1 MTNKIRKVILLITTI
16 LFACHLQVAGKEFFV
31 SEQSIPDFKFIFDKL
46 SQNRI
51 TYNRYND
58 SIFSIHNHDEWLR
71 FFMTRSQKNHKIYN
85 ENEKLLNSIADY
97 FETDMA
103 DTTKETILPDAAYDS
118 LDKNFFHNYAY
129 ALTDP
134 FITNRV
140 TDILIRNF
148 RKRPERNYEF
158 LRAMS
163 WKGASYYQIWRLN
176 RDNETLKKAYDC
188 IAYVADSAH
197 CHTPEELGLYGYA
210 LQNLCLSAWTLNHI
224 QPLKKLQERYEKLE
238 ELARNHTADELEVPE
253 KRRQL
258 WINSLKNR
266 DLEIVRGIYLTN
278 PDLIEKEEGDALV
291 KRVLSQYPDT
301 VGLST
306 TSKLNLI
313 VMKLRMGEIRTRTAL
328 KEAKEIYETSIKPLT
343 RQKILGEGAFNSL
356 MNHYPNLAF
365 IVDTARVSVKYKK
378 KCVRM
383 FCEDIIRMFRHRKDQ
398 QNSTQY
404 NQTLEHVSTYP
415 RLIKYLS
422 DEERIG
428 FVMELNVATQVTTYA
443 HSTHVARLAE
453 AMMKAIIRHQREL
466 LVGKL
471 GITSKWQVRLHQR
484 QLINFI
490 TRAALCHDI
499 GKNSIVSVVNN
510 DYRQL
515 CDEERRIIRMHPR
528 MGLKY
533 LKISQKLKYYH
544 DTTLGHHKWYNGKGG
559 YPSDF
564 DNTKSPFRFM
574 IDIITLCDCMQAAT
588 ERVGRNYK
596 QEKSFEK
603 VMEEL
608 REGAG
613 TRYNPDLVKLIDDIP
628 ELYNELERIA
638 IYGWPDIYYEIS
650 LLSRLEIVGAEKA
663 RI

>member
-1 MTNKIRKVILLITTI
+1 MISKIRHIILLTTII
-16 LFACHLQVAGKEFFV
+16 LFACHYPVAGKEY
-31 SEQSIPDFKFIFDKL
+31 SASKQTIPDFKFIFEKL

-58 SIFSIHNHDEWLR
+58 SIFRIHDHDQWVK
-71 FFMTRSQKNHKIYN
+71 FFMARSQKNHQIYH

-103 DTTKETILPDAAYDS
+103 DTTKETNLPDAAYDS

-129 ALTDP
+129 ALSDP

-163 WKGASYYQIWRLN
+163 WKGSSYYQIWKLN
-176 RDNETLKKAYDC
+176 RDVETLKKAYDC

-197 CHTPEELGLYGYA
+197 CHTSEELGLYGYA
-210 LQNLCLSAWTLNHI
+210 LQDLCLSAWTLNHI
-224 QPLKKLQERYEKLE
+224 QPLKKLKERYEKLE
-238 ELARNHTADELEVPE
+238 ILARNHTADELEVPE

-258 WINSLKNR
+258 WINSIKNR

-278 PDLIEKEEGDALV
+278 PDLIEKKEGEALV
-291 KRVLSQYPDT
+291 KRVIRQYPDT
-301 VGLST
+301 VGLSI

-313 VMKLRMGEIRTRTAL
+313 VMKVRTGEIRTRTAL
-328 KEAKEIYETSIKPLT
+328 REAEEIYETLIKPLT
-343 RQKILGEGAFNSL
+343 KQKVLGVGTFNSL
-356 MNHYPNLAF
+356 MNHYTNLAF
-365 IVDTARVSVKYKK
+365 IVDTARVSANYKK
-378 KCVRM
+378 EHVRM

-404 NQTLEHVSTYP
+404 NQMVELVSTNP
-415 RLIKYLS
+415 RLIKYLN
-422 DEERIG
+422 DKDRIG

-453 AMMKAIIRHQREL
+453 ALMKGIIRHRKQL

-471 GITSKWQVRLHQR
+471 GITSKWQVRLHQS
-484 QLINFI
+484 QLIHFI

-515 CDEERRIIRMHPR
+515 SDEERRIIRMHPR

-533 LKISQKLKYYH
+533 LKISKELRLYH

-564 DNTKSPFRFM
+564 DNTQSPYRFM
-574 IDIITLCDCMQAAT
+574 IDIVTLCDCMQAAT
-588 ERVGRNYK
+588 ERVGRNYR

-613 TRYNPDLVKLIDDIP
+613 TRYNPDLVKLIDDVP
-628 ELYNELERIA
+628 ELYKELEKIA
-638 IYGWPDIYYEIS
+638 IYGWPDIYYEIY
-650 LLSRLEIVGAEKA
+650 KNYMQ
-663 RI
+663 

>member
-1 MTNKIRKVILLITTI
+1 MINKIRKVILLITAI
-16 LFACHLQVAGKEFFV
+16 LFACHLQVAGKELSV
-31 SEQSIPDFKFIFDKL
+31 SKQSIPNFKFIFDKL

-51 TYNRYND
+51 IYNRYND
-58 SIFSIHNHDEWLR
+58 SIFSIHNHDEWIR
-71 FFMTRSQKNHKIYN
+71 FFMTRSRKNHKIYQ

-118 LDKNFFHNYAY
+118 LNVHFFRNYAY

-134 FITNRV
+134 FITNRI

-148 RKRPERNYEF
+148 KNRQDQNYYF

-163 WKGASYYQIWRLN
+163 WKGSSYYQIWRLN
-176 RDNETLKKAYDC
+176 GDNETLKKAYDC

-210 LQNLCLSAWTLNHI
+210 LQDLCLSAWTLHHI

-238 ELARNHTADELEVPE
+238 ELARTHTAVELEVPE
-253 KRRQL
+253 TRRQL
-258 WINSLKNR
+258 WINRLKSR
-266 DLEIVRGIYLTN
+266 DLEIVKGIYLTN
-278 PDLIEKEEGDALV
+278 PELTEKKEGEALV
-291 KRVLSQYPDT
+291 KRVIRQYPDT

-306 TSKLNLI
+306 STKLNLI
-313 VMKLRMGEIRTRTAL
+313 TMKLKMGEIRTRAAL
-328 KEAKEIYETSIKPLT
+328 KEAKEIYETQIKPLT
-343 RQKILGEGAFNSL
+343 QQKKLGEGAFYSL
-356 MNHYPNLAF
+356 MNYYPNLAF
-365 IVDTARVSVKYKK
+365 IVDTARVSTNYKK
-378 KCVRM
+378 KCVKM

-404 NQTLEHVSTYP
+404 NQTLEDVSTDP
-415 RLIKYLS
+415 RLIKYLN
-422 DEERIG
+422 DKERIG

-484 QLINFI
+484 QLIHFI
-490 TRAALCHDI
+490 IHAALCHDI

-515 CDEERRIIRMHPR
+515 SDEERRIIRMHPR
-528 MGLKY
+528 LGLKY
-533 LKISQKLKYYH
+533 LKISKELKYYH

-564 DNTKSPFRFM
+564 DNTKSPYRFM

-628 ELYNELERIA
+628 ELYKELERIA
-638 IYGWPDIYYEIS
+638 IYGWPDIYYEIYKNYM
-650 LLSRLEIVGAEKA
+650 R
-663 RI
+663 

>member
-1 MTNKIRKVILLITTI
+1 MINKIRKVILLITTI
-16 LFACHLQVAGKEFFV
+16 LFACHLQVAGKELFV
-31 SEQSIPDFKFIFDKL
+31 SKQSIPDFKFIFDKL

-51 TYNRYND
+51 IYNRYND
-58 SIFSIHNHDEWLR
+58 SIFSIHNHDEWVR
-71 FFMTRSQKNHKIYN
+71 FFMARSQKNHKIYQ
-85 ENEKLLNSIADY
+85 ENVKLLNSIADY
-97 FETDMA
+97 FETDMT

-118 LDKNFFHNYAY
+118 LNVHFFRNYAY

-134 FITNRV
+134 FITNKV

-148 RKRPERNYEF
+148 KNRPDQNYYF

-163 WKGASYYQIWRLN
+163 WKGSSYYQIWKLD

-210 LQNLCLSAWTLNHI
+210 LQDLCLSAWTLHHI

-238 ELARNHTADELEVPE
+238 ELARTHTADELEVPE
-253 KRRQL
+253 TRRQL
-258 WINSLKNR
+258 WINRLKSR
-266 DLEIVRGIYLTN
+266 DLEIVKGIYLTN
-278 PDLIEKEEGDALV
+278 PELTEKKEGEALV
-291 KRVLSQYPDT
+291 KRVIRQYPDT

-306 TSKLNLI
+306 STKLNLI
-313 VMKLRMGEIRTRTAL
+313 TMKLKMGEIRTRAAL
-328 KEAKEIYETSIKPLT
+328 KEAKEIYETQIKPLT
-343 RQKILGEGAFNSL
+343 QQKKLGEGAFYSL
-356 MNHYPNLAF
+356 MKYYPNLAF
-365 IVDTARVSVKYKK
+365 IVDTARVSTNYKK
-378 KCVRM
+378 KCVKM

-404 NQTLEHVSTYP
+404 NQTLEDVSTDP
-415 RLIKYLS
+415 RLIKYLN
-422 DEERIG
+422 DKERIG

-484 QLINFI
+484 QLITFI
-490 TRAALCHDI
+490 TQAALWHDV

-515 CDEERRIIRMHPR
+515 SDEERRIIRMHPR

-564 DNTKSPFRFM
+564 DNTKSPYRFM

-603 VMEEL
+603 VMGEL

-628 ELYNELERIA
+628 ELYRELKMIA
-638 IYGWPDIYYEIS
+638 IYGWPDIYYEIYKDYM
-650 LLSRLEIVGAEKA
+650 R
-663 RI
+663 

>member
-1 MTNKIRKVILLITTI
+1 MINKTRHIILLTTII
-16 LFACHLQVAGKEFFV
+16 LFACHYPVAGKEY
-31 SEQSIPDFKFIFDKL
+31 SASKQTIPDFKFIFDKL

-58 SIFSIHNHDEWLR
+58 SIFRIHDHDQWVK
-71 FFMTRSQKNHKIYN
+71 FFMARSQKNHQIYH

-97 FETDMA
+97 FEPDMV
-103 DTTKETILPDAAYDS
+103 DTTKECVLPDAAYDS

-134 FITNRV
+134 FITNRIM
-140 TDILIRNF
+140 DILIRNL
-148 RKRPERNYEF
+148 RNRPDRNYYF

-163 WKGASYYQIWRLN
+163 WKGSSHYQIWKLD
-176 RDNETLKKAYDC
+176 RDVETLKKAYDC

-197 CHTPEELGLYGYA
+197 CRTPEELGLYGYA
-210 LQNLCLSAWTLNHI
+210 LQDLCLSAWTLNHI
-224 QPLKKLQERYEKLE
+224 QPLKKLKERYEKLE
-238 ELARNHTADELEVPE
+238 ILARNHTADELEVPE

-258 WINSLKNR
+258 WINSIKNR

-291 KRVLSQYPDT
+291 KRVIRQYPDT
-301 VGLST
+301 VGLSI

-313 VMKLRMGEIRTRTAL
+313 VLKVRTGEIRTRTAL
-328 KEAKEIYETSIKPLT
+328 REAKEIYETLIKPLT
-343 RQKILGEGAFNSL
+343 KQKVLGVGTFNSL
-356 MNHYPNLAF
+356 MNHYTNLAF
-365 IVDTARVSVKYKK
+365 IVDTARVSANYKK
-378 KCVRM
+378 EHVRM

-404 NQTLEHVSTYP
+404 NQTLELVSTNP
-415 RLIKYLS
+415 RLIKYLN
-422 DEERIG
+422 DKDRIG

-453 AMMKAIIRHQREL
+453 SLMKGIIRHRKQL

-484 QLINFI
+484 QLIHFI
-490 TRAALCHDI
+490 IHAALCHDI

-533 LKISQKLKYYH
+533 LKISQKLKYYY

-564 DNTKSPFRFM
+564 DNTKSPYRFI

-603 VMEEL
+603 VMGEL

-638 IYGWPDIYYEIS
+638 IYGWPDIYYEIYKNYM
-650 LLSRLEIVGAEKA
+650 R
-663 RI
+663 

>member
-1 MTNKIRKVILLITTI
+1 MINKIRKVILLITAI
-16 LFACHLQVAGKEFFV
+16 LFACHLQVAGKELFV
-31 SEQSIPDFKFIFDKL
+31 SKQSIPDFKYIFDKL

-51 TYNRYND
+51 IYNRYND
-58 SIFSIHNHDEWLR
+58 SIFSIHNHDEWVR
-71 FFMTRSQKNHKIYN
+71 FFMTRSQKNHKIYQ

-118 LDKNFFHNYAY
+118 LNVHFFRNYAY

-148 RKRPERNYEF
+148 KNREDQNYYF

-163 WKGASYYQIWRLN
+163 WKGSSYYQIWKLN

-210 LQNLCLSAWTLNHI
+210 LQDLCLSAWTLHHI

-238 ELARNHTADELEVPE
+238 ELARTHTADELEVPE
-253 KRRQL
+253 TRRQL
-258 WINSLKNR
+258 WINRLKSR
-266 DLEIVRGIYLTN
+266 DLEIVKGIYLTN
-278 PDLIEKEEGDALV
+278 PELTEKKEGEALV
-291 KRVLSQYPDT
+291 KRVIRQYPDT

-306 TSKLNLI
+306 STKLNLI
-313 VMKLRMGEIRTRTAL
+313 TMKLKMGEIRTRAAL
-328 KEAKEIYETSIKPLT
+328 KEAKEIYETQIKPLT
-343 RQKILGEGAFNSL
+343 QQKKLGEGAFYSL
-356 MNHYPNLAF
+356 MNYYPNLAF
-365 IVDTARVSVKYKK
+365 IVDTARVSTNYKK
-378 KCVRM
+378 KCVKM

-404 NQTLEHVSTYP
+404 NQTLEDVSTDP
-415 RLIKYLS
+415 RLIKYLN
-422 DEERIG
+422 DKERIG

-484 QLINFI
+484 QLIHFI
-490 TRAALCHDI
+490 IHAALCHDI

-515 CDEERRIIRMHPR
+515 TDEERRIIRMHPR
-528 MGLKY
+528 LGLKY
-533 LKISQKLKYYH
+533 LKISKELKSYH

-559 YPSDF
+559 YPSYF
-564 DNTKSPFRFM
+564 DNTKSPYRFM

-628 ELYNELERIA
+628 ELYKELERIA
-638 IYGWPDIYYEIS
+638 IYGWPDIYYEIYKNYM
-650 LLSRLEIVGAEKA
+650 R
-663 RI
+663 

>member
-1 MTNKIRKVILLITTI
+1 MINKIRKVILLITTI
-16 LFACHLQVAGKEFFV
+16 LFACHLQVAGKELFV
-31 SEQSIPDFKFIFDKL
+31 SKQNIPDFKYIFDKL

-51 TYNRYND
+51 IYNRYND
-58 SIFSIHNHDEWLR
+58 SIFSIHNHDEWVR
-71 FFMTRSQKNHKIYN
+71 FFMTRSQKNHKIYQ

-118 LDKNFFHNYAY
+118 LNVHFFRNYAY

-148 RKRPERNYEF
+148 KNREDQNYYF

-163 WKGASYYQIWRLN
+163 WKGSSYYLIWKLN

-210 LQNLCLSAWTLNHI
+210 LQDLCLSAWTLHHI

-238 ELARNHTADELEVPE
+238 ELARTHTAVELEVPE
-253 KRRQL
+253 TRRQL
-258 WINSLKNR
+258 WINRLKSR
-266 DLEIVRGIYLTN
+266 DLEIVKGIYLTN
-278 PDLIEKEEGDALV
+278 PELTEKKEGEALV
-291 KRVLSQYPDT
+291 KRVIRQYPDT

-306 TSKLNLI
+306 STKLYLI
-313 VMKLRMGEIRTRTAL
+313 TMKLKMGEIRTRAAL
-328 KEAKEIYETSIKPLT
+328 KEAKEIYETQIKPLT
-343 RQKILGEGAFNSL
+343 QQKKLGEGAFYSL
-356 MNHYPNLAF
+356 MNYYPNLAF
-365 IVDTARVSVKYKK
+365 IVDTARVSTNYKK
-378 KCVRM
+378 KCVKM

-404 NQTLEHVSTYP
+404 NQTLEDVSTDP
-415 RLIKYLS
+415 RLIKYLN
-422 DEERIG
+422 DKERIG

-484 QLINFI
+484 QLIHFI
-490 TRAALCHDI
+490 IHAALCHDI

-515 CDEERRIIRMHPR
+515 SDEERRIIRMHPR

-574 IDIITLCDCMQAAT
+574 RDIITLCDCMQAAT

-603 VMEEL
+603 VMGEL

-628 ELYNELERIA
+628 ELYKELERIA
-638 IYGWPDIYYEIS
+638 IYGWPDIYYEIYKNYM
-650 LLSRLEIVGAEKA
+650 R
-663 RI
+663 

>member
-1 MTNKIRKVILLITTI
+1 MINKIRKVILLITAI
-16 LFACHLQVAGKEFFV
+16 LFACHLQVAGKELSV
-31 SEQSIPDFKFIFDKL
+31 SKQSIPNFKFIFDKL

-51 TYNRYND
+51 IYNRYND
-58 SIFSIHNHDEWLR
+58 SIFSIHNHDEWVR
-71 FFMTRSQKNHKIYN
+71 FFMTRSQKNHKIYQ

-118 LDKNFFHNYAY
+118 LNVHFFRNYAY

-148 RKRPERNYEF
+148 KNRDDQNYYF

-163 WKGASYYQIWRLN
+163 WKGSSYYQIWKLN

-210 LQNLCLSAWTLNHI
+210 LQDLCLSAWTLHHI

-238 ELARNHTADELEVPE
+238 ELARTHTAVELEVPE
-253 KRRQL
+253 TRRQL
-258 WINSLKNR
+258 WINRLKSR
-266 DLEIVRGIYLTN
+266 DLEIVKGIYLTN
-278 PDLIEKEEGDALV
+278 PELTEKKEGEALV
-291 KRVLSQYPDT
+291 KRVIRQYPDT

-306 TSKLNLI
+306 STKLNLI
-313 VMKLRMGEIRTRTAL
+313 TMKLKMGEIRTRAAL
-328 KEAKEIYETSIKPLT
+328 KEAKEIYETQIKPLT
-343 RQKILGEGAFNSL
+343 QQKKLGEGAFYSL
-356 MNHYPNLAF
+356 MNYYPNLAF
-365 IVDTARVSVKYKK
+365 IVDTARVLTNYKK
-378 KCVRM
+378 KCVKM

-404 NQTLEHVSTYP
+404 NQTLEDVSTDP
-415 RLIKYLS
+415 RLIKYLN
-422 DEERIG
+422 DKERIG

-484 QLINFI
+484 QLIHFI
-490 TRAALCHDI
+490 IHAALCHDI

-515 CDEERRIIRMHPR
+515 SDEERRIIRMHPR
-528 MGLKY
+528 LGLKY
-533 LKISQKLKYYH
+533 LKISKELKYYH

-603 VMEEL
+603 VMGEL

-628 ELYNELERIA
+628 ELYKELERIA
-638 IYGWPDIYYEIS
+638 IYGWPDIYYEIYKNYM
-650 LLSRLEIVGAEKA
+650 R
-663 RI
+663 

>member
-1 MTNKIRKVILLITTI
+1 MINKIRHIILLTTII
-16 LFACHLQVAGKEFFV
+16 LFACHYPVAGKEY
-31 SEQSIPDFKFIFDKL
+31 SASKQTIPDFKFIFDKL

-58 SIFSIHNHDEWLR
+58 SIFRIHDHDQWVK
-71 FFMTRSQKNHKIYN
+71 FFMARSQKNHQIYH
-85 ENEKLLNSIADY
+85 ENERLLNSIADY
-97 FETDMA
+97 FEPDMV
-103 DTTKETILPDAAYDS
+103 DTTKECVLPDAAYDS

-134 FITNRV
+134 FITNRIM
-140 TDILIRNF
+140 DILIRNL
-148 RKRPERNYEF
+148 RNRPDRNYYF

-163 WKGASYYQIWRLN
+163 WKGSSHYQIWKLD
-176 RDNETLKKAYDC
+176 RDVETLKKAYDC

-197 CHTPEELGLYGYA
+197 CRTPEELGLYGYA
-210 LQNLCLSAWTLNHI
+210 LQDLCLSAWTLNHI
-224 QPLKKLQERYEKLE
+224 QPLKKLKERYEKLE
-238 ELARNHTADELEVPE
+238 ILARNHTADELEVPE

-258 WINSLKNR
+258 WINSIKNR

-291 KRVLSQYPDT
+291 KRVIRQYPDT
-301 VGLST
+301 VGLSI

-313 VMKLRMGEIRTRTAL
+313 VMKVRTGEIRTRTAL
-328 KEAKEIYETSIKPLT
+328 REAEEIYETLIKPLT
-343 RQKILGEGAFNSL
+343 KQKVLGVGTFNSL
-356 MNHYPNLAF
+356 MNHYTNLAF
-365 IVDTARVSVKYKK
+365 IVDTARVSANYKK
-378 KCVRM
+378 EHVRM

-404 NQTLEHVSTYP
+404 NQTLELVSTNP
-415 RLIKYLS
+415 RLIKYLN
-422 DEERIG
+422 DKDRIG

-453 AMMKAIIRHQREL
+453 ALMKGIIRHRKQL

-471 GITSKWQVRLHQR
+471 GITSKWQVRLHQS
-484 QLINFI
+484 QLIHFI

-515 CDEERRIIRMHPR
+515 SDEERRIIRMHPR
-528 MGLKY
+528 MGQKY
-533 LKISQKLKYYH
+533 LKISKELRHYH

-564 DNTKSPFRFM
+564 DNTQSPYRFM

-628 ELYNELERIA
+628 ELY
-638 IYGWPDIYYEIS
+638 
-650 LLSRLEIVGAEKA
+650 
-663 RI
+663 

>member
-1 MTNKIRKVILLITTI
+1 MINKIRKVILLITAI
-16 LFACHLQVAGKEFFV
+16 LFACHLQVAGKELSV
-31 SEQSIPDFKFIFDKL
+31 SKQSIPNFKFIFDKL

-51 TYNRYND
+51 IYNRYND
-58 SIFSIHNHDEWLR
+58 SIFSIHNHDEWVR
-71 FFMTRSQKNHKIYN
+71 FFMTRSRKNHKIYQ

-118 LDKNFFHNYAY
+118 LNVHFFRNYAY

-148 RKRPERNYEF
+148 KNREDQNYYF

-163 WKGASYYQIWRLN
+163 WKGSSYYQIWKLN

-210 LQNLCLSAWTLNHI
+210 LQDLCLSAWTLHHI

-238 ELARNHTADELEVPE
+238 ELARTHTADELEVPE
-253 KRRQL
+253 TRRQL
-258 WINSLKNR
+258 WINRLKSR
-266 DLEIVRGIYLTN
+266 DLEIVKGIYLTN
-278 PDLIEKEEGDALV
+278 PELTEKKEGEALV
-291 KRVLSQYPDT
+291 KRVIRQYPDT

-306 TSKLNLI
+306 STKLNLI
-313 VMKLRMGEIRTRTAL
+313 TMKLKMGEIRTRAAL
-328 KEAKEIYETSIKPLT
+328 KEAKEIYETQIKPLT
-343 RQKILGEGAFNSL
+343 QQKKIGEGAFYSL
-356 MNHYPNLAF
+356 MNYYPNLAF
-365 IVDTARVSVKYKK
+365 IVDTARVSTNYKK
-378 KCVRM
+378 KCVKM
-383 FCEDIIRMFRHRKDQ
+383 FCEDIIRMFRHRKAQ

-404 NQTLEHVSTYP
+404 NQTLEDVSTDP
-415 RLIKYLS
+415 RLIKYLN
-422 DEERIG
+422 DKERIG

-484 QLINFI
+484 QLIHFI
-490 TRAALCHDI
+490 IHAALCHDI

-515 CDEERRIIRMHPR
+515 SDEERRIIRMHPR
-528 MGLKY
+528 LGLKY
-533 LKISQKLKYYH
+533 LKISKELKYYH

-638 IYGWPDIYYEIS
+638 IYGWPDIYYEIYKNYM
-650 LLSRLEIVGAEKA
+650 R
-663 RI
+663 

>member
-1 MTNKIRKVILLITTI
+1 MINKIRKVILLITAI
-16 LFACHLQVAGKEFFV
+16 LFACHLQVAGKELSV
-31 SEQSIPDFKFIFDKL
+31 SKQSIPNFKFIFDKL

-51 TYNRYND
+51 IYNRYND
-58 SIFSIHNHDEWLR
+58 SIFSIHNHDEWIR
-71 FFMTRSQKNHKIYN
+71 FFMTRSRKNHKIYQ

-97 FETDMA
+97 FKTDMA

-118 LDKNFFHNYAY
+118 LNVHFFRNYAY

-148 RKRPERNYEF
+148 KNREDQNYYF

-163 WKGASYYQIWRLN
+163 WKGSSYYQIWKLN

-210 LQNLCLSAWTLNHI
+210 LQDLCLSAWTLHHI

-238 ELARNHTADELEVPE
+238 ELARTYTADELEVPE
-253 KRRQL
+253 TRRQL
-258 WINSLKNR
+258 WINRIKSR
-266 DLEIVRGIYLTN
+266 DLEIVKGIYLTN
-278 PDLIEKEEGDALV
+278 PELTEKKEGEALV
-291 KRVLSQYPDT
+291 KRVIRQYPDT

-306 TSKLNLI
+306 STKLNLI
-313 VMKLRMGEIRTRTAL
+313 TMKLKMGEIRTRAAL
-328 KEAKEIYETSIKPLT
+328 KEAKEIYETQIKPLT
-343 RQKILGEGAFNSL
+343 QQKKLGEGAFYSL
-356 MNHYPNLAF
+356 MNYYPNLAF
-365 IVDTARVSVKYKK
+365 IVDTARVSTNYKK
-378 KCVRM
+378 KCVKM

-404 NQTLEHVSTYP
+404 NQTLEDVSTDP
-415 RLIKYLS
+415 RLIKYLN
-422 DEERIG
+422 DKERIG

-471 GITSKWQVRLHQR
+471 GITSKCQVRLHQR
-484 QLINFI
+484 QLIHFI
-490 TRAALCHDI
+490 IHAALCHDI

-515 CDEERRIIRMHPR
+515 SDEERRIIRMHPR
-528 MGLKY
+528 LGLKY
-533 LKISQKLKYYH
+533 LKISKELKYYH

-603 VMEEL
+603 VMGEL

-628 ELYNELERIA
+628 ELYKELERIA
-638 IYGWPDIYYEIS
+638 IYGWPDIYYEIYKNYM
-650 LLSRLEIVGAEKA
+650 R
-663 RI
+663 

>member
-1 MTNKIRKVILLITTI
+1 MINKIRKVILLITAI
-16 LFACHLQVAGKEFFV
+16 LFACHLQVAGKELSV
-31 SEQSIPDFKFIFDKL
+31 SKQSIPNFKFIFDKL

-51 TYNRYND
+51 IYNRYND
-58 SIFSIHNHDEWLR
+58 SIFSIHNHDEWIR
-71 FFMTRSQKNHKIYN
+71 FFMTRSRKNHKIYQ

-97 FETDMA
+97 FKTDMA

-118 LDKNFFHNYAY
+118 LNVHFFRNYAY

-134 FITNRV
+134 FITNRI

-148 RKRPERNYEF
+148 KNREDQNYYF

-163 WKGASYYQIWRLN
+163 WKGSSYYQIWKLN

-210 LQNLCLSAWTLNHI
+210 LQDLCLSAWTLHHI

-238 ELARNHTADELEVPE
+238 ELARTHTAVELEVPE
-253 KRRQL
+253 TRRQL
-258 WINSLKNR
+258 WINRLKSR
-266 DLEIVRGIYLTN
+266 DLEIVKGIYLTN
-278 PDLIEKEEGDALV
+278 PELTEKKEGEALV
-291 KRVLSQYPDT
+291 KRVIRQYPDT

-306 TSKLNLI
+306 STKLNLI
-313 VMKLRMGEIRTRTAL
+313 TMKLKMGEIRTRAAL
-328 KEAKEIYETSIKPLT
+328 KEAKEIYETQIKPLT
-343 RQKILGEGAFNSL
+343 QQKKLGEGAFYSL
-356 MNHYPNLAF
+356 MNYYPNLAF
-365 IVDTARVSVKYKK
+365 IVDTARVSTNYKK
-378 KCVRM
+378 KCVKM

-404 NQTLEHVSTYP
+404 NQTLEDVSTDP
-415 RLIKYLS
+415 RLIKYLN
-422 DEERIG
+422 DKERIG

-453 AMMKAIIRHQREL
+453 AMMKAIISHQREL

-484 QLINFI
+484 QLIHFI
-490 TRAALCHDI
+490 IHAALCHDI

-515 CDEERRIIRMHPR
+515 SDEERRIIRMHPR
-528 MGLKY
+528 LGLKY
-533 LKISQKLKYYH
+533 LKISKELKYYH

-638 IYGWPDIYYEIS
+638 IYGWPDIYYEIYKNYM
-650 LLSRLEIVGAEKA
+650 R
-663 RI
+663 

>member
-1 MTNKIRKVILLITTI
+1 MINKIRKVILLITAI
-16 LFACHLQVAGKEFFV
+16 LFACHLQVAGKELSV
-31 SEQSIPDFKFIFDKL
+31 SKQSIPNFKFIFDKL

-51 TYNRYND
+51 IYNRYND
-58 SIFSIHNHDEWLR
+58 SIFSIHNHDEWVR
-71 FFMTRSQKNHKIYN
+71 FFMTRSRKNHKIYQ

-118 LDKNFFHNYAY
+118 LNVHFFRNYAY

-148 RKRPERNYEF
+148 KNREDQNYYF

-163 WKGASYYQIWRLN
+163 WKGSSYYQIWKLN

-210 LQNLCLSAWTLNHI
+210 LQDLCLSAWTLHHI

-238 ELARNHTADELEVPE
+238 ELARTHTADELEVPE
-253 KRRQL
+253 TRRQL
-258 WINSLKNR
+258 WINRLKSR
-266 DLEIVRGIYLTN
+266 DLEIVKGIYLTN
-278 PDLIEKEEGDALV
+278 PELTEKKEGEALV
-291 KRVLSQYPDT
+291 KRVIRQYPDT

-306 TSKLNLI
+306 STKLNLI
-313 VMKLRMGEIRTRTAL
+313 TMKLKMGEIRTRAAL
-328 KEAKEIYETSIKPLT
+328 KEAKEIYETQIKPLT
-343 RQKILGEGAFNSL
+343 QQKKLGEGAFYSL
-356 MNHYPNLAF
+356 MNYYPNLAF
-365 IVDTARVSVKYKK
+365 IVDTARVSTNYKK
-378 KCVRM
+378 KCVKM

-404 NQTLEHVSTYP
+404 NQTLEDVSTDP
-415 RLIKYLS
+415 RLIKYLN
-422 DEERIG
+422 DKERIG

-484 QLINFI
+484 QLIHFI
-490 TRAALCHDI
+490 IHAALCHDI

-515 CDEERRIIRMHPR
+515 SYEERRIIRMHPR
-528 MGLKY
+528 LGLKY
-533 LKISQKLKYYH
+533 LKISKELKYYH

-564 DNTKSPFRFM
+564 DNTKSPYRFM

-638 IYGWPDIYYEIS
+638 IYGWPDIYYEIYKNYM
-650 LLSRLEIVGAEKA
+650 R
-663 RI
+663 

>member
-1 MTNKIRKVILLITTI
+1 MPATCK
-16 LFACHLQVAGKEFFV
+16 VAGKELFV
-31 SEQSIPDFKFIFDKL
+31 SKQSIADFKYIFDKL

-51 TYNRYND
+51 IYNRYND
-58 SIFSIHNHDEWLR
+58 SIFSIHNHDEWVR
-71 FFMTRSQKNHKIYN
+71 FFMTRSRKNHKIYQ

-97 FETDMA
+97 FKTDMA

-118 LDKNFFHNYAY
+118 LNEHFFRNYAY

-134 FITNRV
+134 FITNRI

-148 RKRPERNYEF
+148 KNRQDQNYYC

-163 WKGASYYQIWRLN
+163 WKGASYYQIWKLN

-210 LQNLCLSAWTLNHI
+210 LQDLCLSAWTLNHI

-238 ELARNHTADELEVPE
+238 ELARNHTADQLEVPE
-253 KRRQL
+253 TRRQL
-258 WINSLKNR
+258 WINRIENR

-278 PDLIEKEEGDALV
+278 PELIEKKEGDDLV
-291 KRVLSQYPDT
+291 KRVIRQYPDT
-301 VGLST
+301 VGLSIS
-306 TSKLNLI
+306 SKLNLI
-313 VMKLRMGEIRTRTAL
+313 VIKLRIGEIRTRTAL

-343 RQKILGEGAFNSL
+343 RQKKLGEGAFNSL
-356 MNHYPNLAF
+356 MNHYTNLAF
-365 IVDTARVSVKYKK
+365 IVDTARVSAKYKK

-404 NQTLEHVSTYP
+404 NQVLEHVSTNP

-422 DEERIG
+422 DKERIG
-428 FVMELNVATQVTTYA
+428 FVLELNVATQVTTYA

-484 QLINFI
+484 QLIHFI
-490 TRAALCHDI
+490 IHAALCHDI

-515 CDEERRIIRMHPR
+515 TDEERRIIRMHPR
-528 MGLKY
+528 LGLKY
-533 LKISQKLKYYH
+533 LKISKELKSYH

-559 YPSDF
+559 YPSYF
-564 DNTKSPFRFM
+564 DNTKSPYRFM

-608 REGAG
+608 RKGAG

-628 ELYNELERIA
+628 ELYKELERIA
-638 IYGWPDIYYEIS
+638 IYGWPNIYYEIYKNYM
-650 LLSRLEIVGAEKA
+650 R
-663 RI
+663 

>member
-1 MTNKIRKVILLITTI
+1 MINKVRKVILLITTI
-16 LFACHLQVAGKEFFV
+16 LFACHLQVAGKELFV

-51 TYNRYND
+51 TYNHYND
-58 SIFSIHNHDEWLR
+58 SIFRIYDHDQWVK
-71 FFMTRSQKNHKIYN
+71 FFMERSRKNHQIYH
-85 ENEKLLNSIADY
+85 ENEKLLNSIVDY

-118 LDKNFFHNYAY
+118 LNVHFFRNYAY
-129 ALTDP
+129 ALSDP

-140 TDILIRNF
+140 TNILIRNF
-148 RKRPERNYEF
+148 KNRPDQNYYY

-163 WKGASYYQIWRLN
+163 WKGSSYYQIWRLD
-176 RDNETLKKAYDC
+176 RDDETLKKAYDC

-197 CHTPEELGLYGYA
+197 CHTSEELGLYGYA
-210 LQNLCLSAWTLNHI
+210 LQDLCLSAWTLHHI
-224 QPLKKLQERYEKLE
+224 QPLKKLKERYEKLG
-238 ELARNHTADELEVPE
+238 ELARNHTAEELEVPE
-253 KRRQL
+253 KRRQE
-258 WINSLKNR
+258 WINRIKGR

-278 PDLIEKEEGDALV
+278 PELIEKTEGEAMV
-291 KRVLSQYPDT
+291 KRVISQYPDT
-301 VGLST
+301 VGLSI

-313 VMKLRMGEIRTRTAL
+313 VLKLKMGEIKTRTAL
-328 KEAKEIYETSIKPLT
+328 REAKEIYETLIKPLT
-343 RQKILGEGAFNSL
+343 KQKVLGEGAFNSL
-356 MNHYPNLAF
+356 MNHYTNLAF
-365 IVDTARVSVKYKK
+365 IVDTARVSANYKK
-378 KCVRM
+378 EHVKM

-404 NQTLEHVSTYP
+404 NQTLELVSTNP

-422 DEERIG
+422 DKDRIG

-453 AMMKAIIRHQREL
+453 SLMKGIIRHRKQL

-471 GITSKWQVRLHQR
+471 GITSKWQVRLHQS
-484 QLINFI
+484 QLIHFI
-490 TRAALCHDI
+490 TQAALLHDV

-515 CDEERRIIRMHPR
+515 TDEERGIIRIHPR

-533 LKISQKLKYYH
+533 LKISKELRYYH

-564 DNTKSPFRFM
+564 DNTQSPYRIM

-603 VMEEL
+603 VMGEL

-613 TRYNPDLVKLIDDIP
+613 TRYNPDLVKLIDDVP
-628 ELYNELERIA
+628 ELYKELEMIA
-638 IYGWPDIYYEIS
+638 IYGWPDIYYEIYKNYM
-650 LLSRLEIVGAEKA
+650 R
-663 RI
+663 

>member
-1 MTNKIRKVILLITTI
+1 MINKIRHIILLTTII
-16 LFACHLQVAGKEFFV
+16 LFACHYPVAGKEH
-31 SEQSIPDFKFIFDKL
+31 SASKQTIPDFKFIFDKL

-58 SIFSIHNHDEWLR
+58 SIFRIHDHDQWVK
-71 FFMTRSQKNHKIYN
+71 FFMARSQKNHQIYH

-97 FETDMA
+97 FEPDMV
-103 DTTKETILPDAAYDS
+103 DTTKECVLPDAAYDS

-134 FITNRV
+134 FITNRIM
-140 TDILIRNF
+140 DILIRNL
-148 RKRPERNYEF
+148 RNRPDRNYYF

-163 WKGASYYQIWRLN
+163 WKGSSHYQIWKLD
-176 RDNETLKKAYDC
+176 RDVETLKKAYDC

-197 CHTPEELGLYGYA
+197 CRTPEELGLYGYA
-210 LQNLCLSAWTLNHI
+210 LQDLCLSAWTLNHI
-224 QPLKKLQERYEKLE
+224 QPLKKLKERYEKLE
-238 ELARNHTADELEVPE
+238 ILARNHTADELEVPE

-258 WINSLKNR
+258 WINSIKNR

-278 PDLIEKEEGDALV
+278 PDLIEKEEGDALI
-291 KRVLSQYPDT
+291 KRVIRQYPDT
-301 VGLST
+301 VGLSI

-313 VMKLRMGEIRTRTAL
+313 VMKVRTGEIRTRTAL
-328 KEAKEIYETSIKPLT
+328 REAEEIYETLIKPLT
-343 RQKILGEGAFNSL
+343 KQKVLGVGTFNSL
-356 MNHYPNLAF
+356 MNHYTNLAF
-365 IVDTARVSVKYKK
+365 IVDTARVSANYKK
-378 KCVRM
+378 EHVRM

-404 NQTLEHVSTYP
+404 NQTLELVSTNP
-415 RLIKYLS
+415 RLIKYLN
-422 DEERIG
+422 DKDRIG

-453 AMMKAIIRHQREL
+453 SLMKGIIRHRKQL

-471 GITSKWQVRLHQR
+471 GITSKWQVRLHQS
-484 QLINFI
+484 QLIHFI

-515 CDEERRIIRMHPR
+515 SDEERRIIRMHPR
-528 MGLKY
+528 MGQKY
-533 LKISQKLKYYH
+533 LKISKELRHYH

-564 DNTKSPFRFM
+564 DNTQSPYRFM

-628 ELYNELERIA
+628 ELYKELEKIA
-638 IYGWPDIYYEIS
+638 IYGWPEIYYSIY
-650 LLSRLEIVGAEKA
+650 KNYMQ
-663 RI
+663 

>member
-1 MTNKIRKVILLITTI
+1 MINKIRKVILLITAI

-58 SIFSIHNHDEWLR
+58 SIFSIHNHDEWIR

-97 FETDMA
+97 FETDMT
-103 DTTKETILPDAAYDS
+103 DTTKENILPDAAYDS
-118 LDKNFFHNYAY
+118 LNVHFFRNYAY

-148 RKRPERNYEF
+148 KNRQDQNYYC

-163 WKGASYYQIWRLN
+163 WKGASYYQIWKLN

-210 LQNLCLSAWTLNHI
+210 LQNLCLSEWTLHHI

-238 ELARNHTADELEVPE
+238 VLARNHTADQLEVPE
-253 KRRQL
+253 TRRQL
-258 WINSLKNR
+258 WINRIKDR

-278 PDLIEKEEGDALV
+278 PELIEKKEGDDLV
-291 KRVLSQYPDT
+291 KRVIKQYPDT
-301 VGLST
+301 VGLSIS
-306 TSKLNLI
+306 SKLNLI
-313 VMKLRMGEIRTRTAL
+313 VMKLRIGEIQTRTAL
-328 KEAKEIYETSIKPLT
+328 KEAREIYEKSIKPLT
-343 RQKILGEGAFNSL
+343 RQKVLGVGAFNSL
-356 MNHYPNLAF
+356 MNHYTNLAF
-365 IVDTARVSVKYKK
+365 IVDTARVSAKYKK
-378 KCVRM
+378 ECVRM

-453 AMMKAIIRHQREL
+453 AMMKAIIRHRREL

-471 GITSKWQVRLHQR
+471 GINSK
-484 QLINFI
+484 
-490 TRAALCHDI
+490 
-499 GKNSIVSVVNN
+499 
-510 DYRQL
+510 
-515 CDEERRIIRMHPR
+515 
-528 MGLKY
+528 
-533 LKISQKLKYYH
+533 
-544 DTTLGHHKWYNGKGG
+544 
-559 YPSDF
+559 
-564 DNTKSPFRFM
+564 
-574 IDIITLCDCMQAAT
+574 
-588 ERVGRNYK
+588 
-596 QEKSFEK
+596 
-603 VMEEL
+603 
-608 REGAG
+608 
-613 TRYNPDLVKLIDDIP
+613 
-628 ELYNELERIA
+628 
-638 IYGWPDIYYEIS
+638 
-650 LLSRLEIVGAEKA
+650 
-663 RI
+663 

>member
-1 MTNKIRKVILLITTI
+1 MINKIRKVILLITAI
-16 LFACHLQVAGKEFFV
+16 LFACHLQVAGKELFV
-31 SEQSIPDFKFIFDKL
+31 SKQSIPDFKYIFDKL

-51 TYNRYND
+51 IYNRYND
-58 SIFSIHNHDEWLR
+58 SIFSIHNHDKWVR
-71 FFMTRSQKNHKIYN
+71 FFMARSRKNHKIYQ

-118 LDKNFFHNYAY
+118 LNVHFFRNYAY

-148 RKRPERNYEF
+148 KNREDQNYYF

-163 WKGASYYQIWRLN
+163 WKGSSYYQIWKLN

-210 LQNLCLSAWTLNHI
+210 LQDLCLSAWTLHHI

-238 ELARNHTADELEVPE
+238 ELARTHTAVELEVPE
-253 KRRQL
+253 TRRQL
-258 WINSLKNR
+258 WINRIKSR
-266 DLEIVRGIYLTN
+266 DLEIVKGIYLTN
-278 PDLIEKEEGDALV
+278 PELTEKKEGEALV
-291 KRVLSQYPDT
+291 KRVIRQYPDT

-306 TSKLNLI
+306 STKLNLI
-313 VMKLRMGEIRTRTAL
+313 TMKLKMGEIRTRAAL
-328 KEAKEIYETSIKPLT
+328 KEAKEIYETQIKPLT
-343 RQKILGEGAFNSL
+343 QQKKLGEGAFYSL
-356 MNHYPNLAF
+356 MNYYPNLAF
-365 IVDTARVSVKYKK
+365 IVDTARVSTNYKK
-378 KCVRM
+378 KCVKM

-404 NQTLEHVSTYP
+404 NQTLEDVSTDP
-415 RLIKYLS
+415 RLIKYLN
-422 DEERIG
+422 DKERIG

-484 QLINFI
+484 QLIHFI
-490 TRAALCHDI
+490 IHAALCHDI

-515 CDEERRIIRMHPR
+515 SDEERRIIRMHPR
-528 MGLKY
+528 LGLKY
-533 LKISQKLKYYH
+533 LKISKELKYYH

-564 DNTKSPFRFM
+564 DNTKSPYRFM

-596 QEKSFEK
+596 REKSFEK

-628 ELYNELERIA
+628 ELYKELERIA
-638 IYGWPDIYYEIS
+638 IYGWPDIYYEIYKNYM
-650 LLSRLEIVGAEKA
+650 R
-663 RI
+663 

>member
-1 MTNKIRKVILLITTI
+1 MINKIRKIFLLTAII
-16 LFACHLQVAGKEFFV
+16 LFACHHPVAGKEF
-31 SEQSIPDFKFIFDKL
+31 SASKQTIPDFKFIFEKL

-51 TYNRYND
+51 TYNRLND
-58 SIFSIHNHDEWLR
+58 SIFRIHDHDQWVK
-71 FFMTRSQKNHKIYN
+71 FFMARSNKNHQIYH
-85 ENEKLLNSIADY
+85 ENERLLNSIADY
-97 FETDMA
+97 FETDMV
-103 DTTKETILPDAAYDS
+103 DTTRESILPNAAYDS

-148 RKRPERNYEF
+148 KKRPDRNYEF

-163 WKGASYYQIWRLN
+163 WKGSAYYQIWKLN

-210 LQNLCLSAWTLNHI
+210 LQDLCLSAWTLHYI

-238 ELARNHTADELEVPE
+238 ILAKNHTAAELEVPE
-253 KRRQL
+253 ERRQL
-258 WINSLKNR
+258 WINGIKNR

-278 PDLIEKEEGDALV
+278 PDLIEKKEGDALV
-291 KRVLSQYPDT
+291 KRVIRLYPDT
-301 VGLST
+301 VGLSI

-313 VMKLRMGEIRTRTAL
+313 VMKVRTGEIRTRTAL
-328 KEAKEIYETSIKPLT
+328 REAEEIYETLIKPLT
-343 RQKILGEGAFNSL
+343 KQKVLEVGSFNTL
-356 MNHYPNLAF
+356 MNHYTNLAF
-365 IVDTARVSVKYKK
+365 IVDTASVSANYKK
-378 KCVRM
+378 EHVKM

-404 NQTLEHVSTYP
+404 NQTLEQVSTNP

-422 DEERIG
+422 DKERIG

-453 AMMKAIIRHQREL
+453 ALMKGIIKHRREL

-471 GITSKWQVRLHQR
+471 GITSKWLVRLHQS
-484 QLINFI
+484 QLIHFI
-490 TRAALCHDI
+490 TQAALVHDV
-499 GKNSIVSVVNN
+499 GKNSIVSVVHN
-510 DYRQL
+510 DYRPL
-515 CDEERRIIRMHPR
+515 TEEERRIIRMHPR

-533 LKISQKLKYYH
+533 LKISQELRNYH

-564 DNTKSPFRFM
+564 DNTQSPYRFM

-608 REGAG
+608 RKGAG
-613 TRYNPDLVKLIDDIP
+613 TRYNPELVKLIDDVP
-628 ELYNELERIA
+628 ELYKELEMIA
-638 IYGWPDIYYEIS
+638 IYGWPDIYYEIYKNYM
-650 LLSRLEIVGAEKA
+650 R
-663 RI
+663 

>member
-1 MTNKIRKVILLITTI
+1 MINKIRHIILLTTII
-16 LFACHLQVAGKEFFV
+16 LFACHYPVAGKEY
-31 SEQSIPDFKFIFDKL
+31 SASKQSIPDFKFIFDKL

-58 SIFSIHNHDEWLR
+58 SIFRIHDHDQWVK
-71 FFMTRSQKNHKIYN
+71 FFMARSQKNHQIYH

-97 FETDMA
+97 FEPDMV
-103 DTTKETILPDAAYDS
+103 DTTKECILPDAAYDS

-134 FITNRV
+134 FITNRIM
-140 TDILIRNF
+140 DILIRNL
-148 RKRPERNYEF
+148 RNRPDRNYYF

-163 WKGASYYQIWRLN
+163 WKGSSHYQIWKLD
-176 RDNETLKKAYDC
+176 RDVETLKKAYDC

-197 CHTPEELGLYGYA
+197 CHTSEELGLYGYA
-210 LQNLCLSAWTLNHI
+210 LQDLCLSAWTLNHI
-224 QPLKKLQERYEKLE
+224 QPLKKLKERYEKLE
-238 ELARNHTADELEVPE
+238 ILARNHTADELEVPE

-258 WINSLKNR
+258 WINSIKNR

-278 PDLIEKEEGDALV
+278 PDLIEKKEGDALV
-291 KRVLSQYPDT
+291 KRVIRQYPDT
-301 VGLST
+301 VGLSI

-313 VMKLRMGEIRTRTAL
+313 VLKVRTGEIRTRTAL
-328 KEAKEIYETSIKPLT
+328 REAKEIYETLIKPLT
-343 RQKILGEGAFNSL
+343 KQKVLGVGTFNSL
-356 MNHYPNLAF
+356 MNHYTNLAF
-365 IVDTARVSVKYKK
+365 IVDTARVSANYKK
-378 KCVRM
+378 EHVRM

-404 NQTLEHVSTYP
+404 NQTLELVSTNP
-415 RLIKYLS
+415 RLIKYLN
-422 DEERIG
+422 DKDRIG

-453 AMMKAIIRHQREL
+453 ALMKGIIRHRKQL

-471 GITSKWQVRLHQR
+471 GITSKWQVRLHQS
-484 QLINFI
+484 QLIHFI

-515 CDEERRIIRMHPR
+515 SDEERRIIRMHPR

-533 LKISQKLKYYH
+533 LKISQELRNYH

-564 DNTKSPFRFM
+564 DNTQSPYRFM

-613 TRYNPDLVKLIDDIP
+613 TRYNPDLVKLIDDVP
-628 ELYNELERIA
+628 ELYKELEMIA
-638 IYGWPDIYYEIS
+638 IYGWPDIYYEIYKNYM
-650 LLSRLEIVGAEKA
+650 R
-663 RI
+663 

>member
-1 MTNKIRKVILLITTI
+1 MINKIRKIILLTTII
-16 LFACHLQVAGKEFFV
+16 LFACHYPVAGKEY
-31 SEQSIPDFKFIFDKL
+31 SASKQTIPDFKFIFDKL

-58 SIFSIHNHDEWLR
+58 SIFRIHDHDQWVK
-71 FFMTRSQKNHKIYN
+71 FFMARSQKNHQIYH
-85 ENEKLLNSIADY
+85 ENEKLLISIADY
-97 FETDMA
+97 FEPDMV
-103 DTTKETILPDAAYDS
+103 DTTKECVLPDAAYDS

-134 FITNRV
+134 FITNRIM
-140 TDILIRNF
+140 DILIRNL
-148 RKRPERNYEF
+148 RNRPDQNYYF

-163 WKGASYYQIWRLN
+163 WKGSSHYQIWKLD
-176 RDNETLKKAYDC
+176 RDVETLKKAYDC

-197 CHTPEELGLYGYA
+197 CHTSEELGLYGYA
-210 LQNLCLSAWTLNHI
+210 LQDLCLSAWTLNHI
-224 QPLKKLQERYEKLE
+224 QPLKKLKERYEKLE
-238 ELARNHTADELEVPE
+238 ILARNHTADELEVPE

-258 WINSLKNR
+258 WINSIKNR

-278 PDLIEKEEGDALV
+278 PDLIEKKEGDALV
-291 KRVLSQYPDT
+291 KRVIRQYPDT
-301 VGLST
+301 VGLSI

-313 VMKLRMGEIRTRTAL
+313 VLKVRTGEIRTRTAL
-328 KEAKEIYETSIKPLT
+328 REAEEIYETLIKPLT
-343 RQKILGEGAFNSL
+343 KQKVLGVGTFNSL
-356 MNHYPNLAF
+356 MNHYTNLAF
-365 IVDTARVSVKYKK
+365 IVDTARVSANYKK
-378 KCVRM
+378 EHVRM

-404 NQTLEHVSTYP
+404 NQTLELVSTNP
-415 RLIKYLS
+415 RLIKYLN
-422 DEERIG
+422 DKDRIG

-453 AMMKAIIRHQREL
+453 ALMKGIIRHRKQL

-471 GITSKWQVRLHQR
+471 GITSKWQVRLHQS
-484 QLINFI
+484 QLIHFI

-515 CDEERRIIRMHPR
+515 SDEERRIIRMHPR
-528 MGLKY
+528 MGQKY
-533 LKISQKLKYYH
+533 LKISKELRHYH

-564 DNTKSPFRFM
+564 DNTQSPYRFM

-628 ELYNELERIA
+628 ELYKELERIA
-638 IYGWPDIYYEIS
+638 IYGWPDIYYEIYKNYM
-650 LLSRLEIVGAEKA
+650 R
-663 RI
+663 

>member
-16 LFACHLQVAGKEFFV
+16 LFACHLQVAGKELFV
-31 SEQSIPDFKFIFDKL
+31 SKQSIPDFKYIFDKL

-51 TYNRYND
+51 IYNRYND
-58 SIFSIHNHDEWLR
+58 SIFSIHNHDEWVR
-71 FFMTRSQKNHKIYN
+71 FFMTRSRKNHKIYQ

-97 FETDMA
+97 FKTDMA
-103 DTTKETILPDAAYDS
+103 DTTKETFLPDAAYDS

-134 FITNRV
+134 FITNRI

-148 RKRPERNYEF
+148 KNRQDQNYYF

-163 WKGASYYQIWRLN
+163 WKGSSYYQIWRLN
-176 RDNETLKKAYDC
+176 GDNETLKKAYDC

-210 LQNLCLSAWTLNHI
+210 LQDLCLSAWTLHHI

-238 ELARNHTADELEVPE
+238 ELARTHTAVELEVPE
-253 KRRQL
+253 TRRQL
-258 WINSLKNR
+258 WINRLKSR
-266 DLEIVRGIYLTN
+266 DLEIVKGIYLTN
-278 PDLIEKEEGDALV
+278 PELTEKKEGEALV
-291 KRVLSQYPDT
+291 KRVIRQYQDT

-306 TSKLNLI
+306 STKLNLI
-313 VMKLRMGEIRTRTAL
+313 TMKLKMGEIRTRAAL
-328 KEAKEIYETSIKPLT
+328 KEAKEIYETQIKPLT
-343 RQKILGEGAFNSL
+343 QQKKLGEGAFYSL
-356 MNHYPNLAF
+356 MNYYPNLAF
-365 IVDTARVSVKYKK
+365 IVDTARVSTNYKK
-378 KCVRM
+378 KCVKM

-404 NQTLEHVSTYP
+404 NQTLEDVSTDP
-415 RLIKYLS
+415 RLIKYLN
-422 DEERIG
+422 DKERIG

-484 QLINFI
+484 QLIHFI
-490 TRAALCHDI
+490 IHAALCHDI

-515 CDEERRIIRMHPR
+515 TDEERRIIRMHPR
-528 MGLKY
+528 LGLKY
-533 LKISQKLKYYH
+533 LKISKELKSYH

-559 YPSDF
+559 YPSYF
-564 DNTKSPFRFM
+564 DNTKSPYRFM

-628 ELYNELERIA
+628 ELYKELERIA
-638 IYGWPDIYYEIS
+638 IYGWPDIYYEIYKNYM
-650 LLSRLEIVGAEKA
+650 R
-663 RI
+663 

>member
-1 MTNKIRKVILLITTI
+1 MTNKIRHIILLTTII
-16 LFACHLQVAGKEFFV
+16 LFACHYPVAGKEY
-31 SEQSIPDFKFIFDKL
+31 SASKQTIPDFKFIFDKL

-58 SIFSIHNHDEWLR
+58 SIFRIHDHDQWVK
-71 FFMTRSQKNHKIYN
+71 FFMARSQKNHQIYH

-97 FETDMA
+97 FEPDMV
-103 DTTKETILPDAAYDS
+103 DTTKECVLPDAAYDS

-134 FITNRV
+134 FITNRIM
-140 TDILIRNF
+140 DILIRNL
-148 RKRPERNYEF
+148 RNRPDRNYYF

-163 WKGASYYQIWRLN
+163 WKGSSHYQIWKLD
-176 RDNETLKKAYDC
+176 RDVETLKKAYDC

-210 LQNLCLSAWTLNHI
+210 LQDLCLSAWTLNHI
-224 QPLKKLQERYEKLE
+224 QPLKKLKERYEKLE
-238 ELARNHTADELEVPE
+238 ILARNHTADELEVPE

-291 KRVLSQYPDT
+291 KRVIRQHPDT

-313 VMKLRMGEIRTRTAL
+313 VMKLRIGEIRTRTAL
-328 KEAKEIYETSIKPLT
+328 KEAREIYEKSIKPLT
-343 RQKILGEGAFNSL
+343 RQKVLGVGAFNSL
-356 MNHYPNLAF
+356 MNHYTNLAF

-378 KCVRM
+378 ECVRM

-404 NQTLEHVSTYP
+404 NQTLENVSTYP
-415 RLIKYLS
+415 RLIKYLN

-453 AMMKAIIRHQREL
+453 TIMKAIIRHRREL

-484 QLINFI
+484 QLIHFI

-564 DNTKSPFRFM
+564 DNTQSPYRFM

-613 TRYNPDLVKLIDDIP
+613 TRYNPDLVKLIDDVP
-628 ELYNELERIA
+628 EIYKELEMIA
-638 IYGWPDIYYEIS
+638 IYGWPDIYYEIYKNYM
-650 LLSRLEIVGAEKA
+650 R
-663 RI
+663 

>member
-1 MTNKIRKVILLITTI
+1 MTNKIRHIILLTTII
-16 LFACHLQVAGKEFFV
+16 LFACHYPVAGKEY
-31 SEQSIPDFKFIFDKL
+31 SASKQTIPDFKFIFDKL

-58 SIFSIHNHDEWLR
+58 SIFRIHDHDQWVK
-71 FFMTRSQKNHKIYN
+71 FFMARSQKNHQIYH
-85 ENEKLLNSIADY
+85 ENERLLNSIADY
-97 FETDMA
+97 FEPDMV
-103 DTTKETILPDAAYDS
+103 DTTKECVLPDAAYDS

-134 FITNRV
+134 FITNRIM
-140 TDILIRNF
+140 DILIRNL
-148 RKRPERNYEF
+148 RNRPDRNYYF

-163 WKGASYYQIWRLN
+163 WKGSSHYQIWKLD
-176 RDNETLKKAYDC
+176 RDVETLKKAYDC

-210 LQNLCLSAWTLNHI
+210 LQDLCLSAWTLNHI
-224 QPLKKLQERYEKLE
+224 QPLKKLKERYEKLE
-238 ELARNHTADELEVPE
+238 ILARNHTADELEVPE

-258 WINSLKNR
+258 WINSIKNR
-266 DLEIVRGIYLTN
+266 DLEIVRGIYLTK

-291 KRVLSQYPDT
+291 KRVIRQYPDT
-301 VGLST
+301 VGLSI

-313 VMKLRMGEIRTRTAL
+313 VMKVRTGEIRTRTAL
-328 KEAKEIYETSIKPLT
+328 REAKEIYETLIKPLT
-343 RQKILGEGAFNSL
+343 KQKVLGVGTFNSL
-356 MNHYPNLAF
+356 MNHYTNLAF
-365 IVDTARVSVKYKK
+365 IVDTARVSANYKK
-378 KCVRM
+378 EHVRM

-404 NQTLEHVSTYP
+404 NQTLELVSTNP
-415 RLIKYLS
+415 RLIKYLN
-422 DEERIG
+422 DKDRIG

-453 AMMKAIIRHQREL
+453 ALMKGIIRHRKQL

-471 GITSKWQVRLHQR
+471 GITSKWQVRLHQS
-484 QLINFI
+484 QLIHFI

-515 CDEERRIIRMHPR
+515 SDEERRIIRMHPR
-528 MGLKY
+528 MGQKY
-533 LKISQKLKYYH
+533 LKISKELRHYH

-564 DNTKSPFRFM
+564 DNTQSPYRFM

-628 ELYNELERIA
+628 ELYRELERIA
-638 IYGWPDIYYEIS
+638 IYGWPDIYYEIYKNYM
-650 LLSRLEIVGAEKA
+650 R
-663 RI
+663 

>member
-1 MTNKIRKVILLITTI
+1 MTNKIRHIILLTTII
-16 LFACHLQVAGKEFFV
+16 LFACHYPVAGKEY
-31 SEQSIPDFKFIFDKL
+31 SASKQTIPDFKFIFDKL

-58 SIFSIHNHDEWLR
+58 SIFRIHDHDQWVK
-71 FFMTRSQKNHKIYN
+71 FFMARSQKNHQIYH
-85 ENEKLLNSIADY
+85 ENERLLNSIADY
-97 FETDMA
+97 FEPDMV
-103 DTTKETILPDAAYDS
+103 DTTKECVLPDAAYDS

-134 FITNRV
+134 FITNRIM
-140 TDILIRNF
+140 DILIRNL
-148 RKRPERNYEF
+148 RNRPDRNYYF

-163 WKGASYYQIWRLN
+163 WKGSSHYQIWKLD
-176 RDNETLKKAYDC
+176 RDVETLKKAYDC

-197 CHTPEELGLYGYA
+197 CRTPEELGLYGYA
-210 LQNLCLSAWTLNHI
+210 LQDLCLSAWTLNHI
-224 QPLKKLQERYEKLE
+224 QPLKKLKERYEKLE
-238 ELARNHTADELEVPE
+238 ILARNHTADELEVPE

-258 WINSLKNR
+258 WINRIKDR

-278 PDLIEKEEGDALV
+278 PELIEKEEGDALV
-291 KRVLSQYPDT
+291 KRVIRQHPDT

-313 VMKLRMGEIRTRTAL
+313 VMKLRIGEIRTRTAL
-328 KEAKEIYETSIKPLT
+328 KEAREIYEKSIKPLT
-343 RQKILGEGAFNSL
+343 RQKVLGVGAFNSL
-356 MNHYPNLAF
+356 MNHYTNLAF
-365 IVDTARVSVKYKK
+365 IVDTARVSANYKK
-378 KCVRM
+378 EHVRM

-404 NQTLEHVSTYP
+404 NQTLELVSTNP
-415 RLIKYLS
+415 RLIKYLN
-422 DEERIG
+422 DKDRIG

-453 AMMKAIIRHQREL
+453 ALMKGIIRHRKQL

-471 GITSKWQVRLHQR
+471 GITSKWQVRLHQS
-484 QLINFI
+484 QLIHFI

-515 CDEERRIIRMHPR
+515 SEEERRIIRMHPR
-528 MGLKY
+528 MGQKY
-533 LKISQKLKYYH
+533 LKISQELRNYH

-564 DNTKSPFRFM
+564 DNTQSPYRFM

-613 TRYNPDLVKLIDDIP
+613 TRYNPDLVKLIDDVP
-628 ELYNELERIA
+628 ELYKELEMIA
-638 IYGWPDIYYEIS
+638 IYGWPDIYYEIYKNYM
-650 LLSRLEIVGAEKA
+650 R
-663 RI
+663 

>member
-1 MTNKIRKVILLITTI
+1 MINKIRKVILLITAI
-16 LFACHLQVAGKEFFV
+16 LFACHLQVAGKELSV
-31 SEQSIPDFKFIFDKL
+31 SKQSIPNFKFIFDKL

-51 TYNRYND
+51 IYNRYND
-58 SIFSIHNHDEWLR
+58 SIFSIHNHDKWVR
-71 FFMTRSQKNHKIYN
+71 FFMTRSRKNHKIYQ

-118 LDKNFFHNYAY
+118 LNVHFFRNYAY

-148 RKRPERNYEF
+148 KNREDQNYYF

-163 WKGASYYQIWRLN
+163 WKGSSYYQIWKLN

-210 LQNLCLSAWTLNHI
+210 LQDLCLSAWTLHHI

-238 ELARNHTADELEVPE
+238 ELARTHTADELEVPE
-253 KRRQL
+253 TRRQL
-258 WINSLKNR
+258 WINRLKSR
-266 DLEIVRGIYLTN
+266 DLEIEKGIYLTN
-278 PDLIEKEEGDALV
+278 PEQTEKKEGEALV
-291 KRVLSQYPDT
+291 KRVIRQYPDT

-306 TSKLNLI
+306 STKLNLI
-313 VMKLRMGEIRTRTAL
+313 TMKLKMGEIRTRAAL
-328 KEAKEIYETSIKPLT
+328 KEAKEIYETQIKPLT
-343 RQKILGEGAFNSL
+343 QQKKLGEGAFYSL
-356 MNHYPNLAF
+356 MNYYPNLAF
-365 IVDTARVSVKYKK
+365 IVDTARVSTNYKK
-378 KCVRM
+378 KCVKM
-383 FCEDIIRMFRHRKDQ
+383 FCKDIIRMFRHRKDQ

-404 NQTLEHVSTYP
+404 NQTLEDVSTDP
-415 RLIKYLS
+415 RLIKYLN
-422 DEERIG
+422 DKERIG

-484 QLINFI
+484 QLIHFI
-490 TRAALCHDI
+490 IHAALCHDI

-515 CDEERRIIRMHPR
+515 SDEERRIIRMHPR
-528 MGLKY
+528 LGLKY
-533 LKISQKLKYYH
+533 LKISKELKYYH

-603 VMEEL
+603 VMGEL

-628 ELYNELERIA
+628 ELYKELERIA
-638 IYGWPDIYYEIS
+638 IYGWPDIYYEIYKNYM
-650 LLSRLEIVGAEKA
+650 R
-663 RI
+663 